1 MKLGFFTMPVHRL
14 DRDYTQVL
22 QEDREAVILADRL
35 GYSEAYVGE
44 HVTDAAES
52 ITNSMLFLASL
63 ISDTRQIK
71 LGTGTTNLSHT
82 HPVLVAAQAAML
94 DHLLKGRFL
103 FGVSPGALESDAE
116 ALGIRG
122 IDRNEMFAESIGHII
137 DIWRGEP
144 PYDLE
149 GKHWKISTR
158 ETLHPEIGV
167 GPIPKPY
174 QKPHPPILATVVA
187 PYSKGVI
194 EMGKKGFLPISAN
207 FLLDKWVRTHWTNYI
222 RGCEEAGR
230 VANPQD
236 WRVARSIFV
245 HDDHKTALDYGKDN
259 ERSPYRYYFNQL
271 FTKLKKANRHGA
283 FKPERDFPDDKLT
296 LDFIVDSLVIAG
308 DPSSVVDQLLAFREV
323 TGDFGTLLYAGK
335 DWEDRSLGI
344 RSMELMAE
352 KVMPEVNAAIG
363 RSEAAEQG
371 STWVLIRVVML
382 ASAAPV
388 HNLLHPSGNDRR
400 AAFHRVVLAVR
411 SNPRPAP
418 CRQGARRQPISHR
431 PMGADL
437 TRMQDHSFE
446 NLLLISVTVSMISA
460 GKGSSSSPNS
470 ARTAC
475 QSGSMDS
482 ARFASSIIFLTR
494 FPWPAATARINGSV
508 SPGILDCGNSSP
520 EPSRDLSS
528 QFSASVHFPRQART
542 SDSVRE
548 ATGFSGARPT
558 ARRA

>member
-14 DRDYTQVL
+14 GRDYTQVL

-82 HPVLVAAQAAML
+82 PPVLVAAQTAML

-122 IDRNEMFAESIGHII
+122 INRNEMFAESIGHII

-149 GKHWKISTR
+149 GRHWKISTR
-158 ETLHPEIGV
+158 ETHHPEIGV
-167 GPIPKPY
+167 GPIAKPY

-207 FLLDKWVRTHWTNYI
+207 FLLHKWVRTHWTNYI

-259 ERSPYRYYFNQL
+259 ARSPYRFYFNQL
-271 FTKLKKANRHGA
+271 FTKLKKANRHAA

-296 LDFIVDSLVIAG
+296 LDFIVDSLVITG

-352 KVMPEVNAAIG
+352 KVMPEINAAIG
-363 RSEAAEQG
+363 RPEAAEQG
-371 STWVLIRVVML
+371 SRGYRI
-382 ASAAPV
+382 
-388 HNLLHPSGNDRR
+388 
-400 AAFHRVVLAVR
+400 
-411 SNPRPAP
+411 
-418 CRQGARRQPISHR
+418 
-431 PMGADL
+431 
-437 TRMQDHSFE
+437 
-446 NLLLISVTVSMISA
+446 
-460 GKGSSSSPNS
+460 GS
-470 ARTAC
+470 
-475 QSGSMDS
+475 
-482 ARFASSIIFLTR
+482 
-494 FPWPAATARINGSV
+494 
-508 SPGILDCGNSSP
+508 
-520 EPSRDLSS
+520 
-528 QFSASVHFPRQART
+528 
-542 SDSVRE
+542 
-548 ATGFSGARPT
+548 
-558 ARRA
+558 

>member
-1 MKLGFFTMPVHRL
+1 MSRIVVDNIVAGYGSVRVLHGVSVTVDPGETIALLGTNGNGKSTLLNCIMGIVAPSS
-14 DRDYTQVL
+14 
-22 QEDREAVILADRL
+22 
-35 GYSEAYVGE
+35 G
-44 HVTDAAES
+44 S
-52 ITNSMLFLASL
+52 ITFET
-63 ISDTRQIK
+63 DDGTQIE

-82 HPVLVAAQAAML
+82 HPILVAAQAAML

-122 IDRNEMFAESIGHII
+122 SDRNEMFAESIGHII

-149 GKHWKISTR
+149 GRHWKISTR

-167 GPIPKPY
+167 GPIAKPY

-207 FLLDKWVRTHWTNYI
+207 FLLDKWVRTDWTNYV

-230 VANPQD
+230 VANPRD

-259 ERSPYRYYFNQL
+259 ARSPYRYYFNQL
-271 FTKLKKANRHGA
+271 FTKLKKANRHAA

-352 KVMPEVNAAIG
+352 KVMPEINAAIG
-363 RSEAAEQG
+363 RPEAAERG
-371 STWVLIRVVML
+371 STGAI
-382 ASAAPV
+382 
-388 HNLLHPSGNDRR
+388 SGGDARE
-400 AAFHRVVLAVR
+400 R
-411 SNPRPAP
+411 SSRP
-418 CRQGARRQPISHR
+418 
-431 PMGADL
+431 
-437 TRMQDHSFE
+437 
-446 NLLLISVTVSMISA
+446 
-460 GKGSSSSPNS
+460 
-470 ARTAC
+470 
-475 QSGSMDS
+475 
-482 ARFASSIIFLTR
+482 
-494 FPWPAATARINGSV
+494 
-508 SPGILDCGNSSP
+508 
-520 EPSRDLSS
+520 
-528 QFSASVHFPRQART
+528 
-542 SDSVRE
+542 
-548 ATGFSGARPT
+548 
-558 ARRA
+558 

>member
-14 DRDYTQVL
+14 DRDYTEVL

-52 ITNSMLFLASL
+52 ITNSMLFQASL

-149 GKHWKISTR
+149 GKHWTISTR

-167 GPIPKPY
+167 GPIAKPY

-194 EMGKKGFLPISAN
+194 EMGKKGFPADLGELPSGQVGPHP
-207 FLLDKWVRTHWTNYI
+207 LDQLHQGVR
-222 RGCEEAGR
+222 GGGAGR
-230 VANPQD
+230 ESAGLARRPVDLRARRPQD
-236 WRVARSIFV
+236 RARLWQGQRTEPVPVLLQS
-245 HDDHKTALDYGKDN
+245 ALHQAQEGQPPC
-259 ERSPYRYYFNQL
+259 RLQAR
-271 FTKLKKANRHGA
+271 AR
-283 FKPERDFPDDKLT
+283 FPDDKLT

-363 RSEAAEQG
+363 DPEAAEQG
-371 STWVLIRVVML
+371 SR
-382 ASAAPV
+382 
-388 HNLLHPSGNDRR
+388 G
-400 AAFHRVVLAVR
+400 
-411 SNPRPAP
+411 
-418 CRQGARRQPISHR
+418 C
-431 PMGADL
+431 
-437 TRMQDHSFE
+437 
-446 NLLLISVTVSMISA
+446 
-460 GKGSSSSPNS
+460 
-470 ARTAC
+470 
-475 QSGSMDS
+475 
-482 ARFASSIIFLTR
+482 
-494 FPWPAATARINGSV
+494 
-508 SPGILDCGNSSP
+508 
-520 EPSRDLSS
+520 
-528 QFSASVHFPRQART
+528 
-542 SDSVRE
+542 
-548 ATGFSGARPT
+548 
-558 ARRA
+558 

>member
-22 QEDREAVILADRL
+22 QEDREAIILADRL

-44 HVTDAAES
+44 HLTDAAES
-52 ITNSMLFLASL
+52 ITNSMLFQASL
-63 ISDTRQIK
+63 VSDTRQIK

-82 HPVLVAAQAAML
+82 HPVLIAAQAAML

-103 FGVSPGALESDAE
+103 FGISPGALESDAE

-122 IDRNEMFAESIGHII
+122 INRNEMFAESIGHII

-149 GKHWKISTR
+149 GRHWTISTR
-158 ETLHPEIGV
+158 DTLDPEIGI
-167 GPIPKPY
+167 GPIAKPY

-207 FLLDKWVRTHWTNYI
+207 FLLDKWVRTHWTNYVK
-222 RGCEEAGR
+222 GCEEAERTAKSG
-230 VANPQD
+230 D

-245 HDDHKTALDYGKDN
+245 HDDHATALDYGKEN
-259 ERSPYRYYFNQL
+259 ARSPYRFYFNQL

-283 FKPERDFPDDKLT
+283 FKPEPDFPDDRLT

-335 DWEDRSLGI
+335 DWEDRSLAI

-352 KVMPEVNAAIG
+352 KVMPEINAAIG
-363 RSEAAEQG
+363 RTETEAK
-371 STWVLIRVVML
+371 
-382 ASAAPV
+382 
-388 HNLLHPSGNDRR
+388 D
-400 AAFHRVVLAVR
+400 
-411 SNPRPAP
+411 
-418 CRQGARRQPISHR
+418 
-431 PMGADL
+431 
-437 TRMQDHSFE
+437 
-446 NLLLISVTVSMISA
+446 SVGT
-460 GKGSSSSPNS
+460 
-470 ARTAC
+470 
-475 QSGSMDS
+475 
-482 ARFASSIIFLTR
+482 
-494 FPWPAATARINGSV
+494 
-508 SPGILDCGNSSP
+508 
-520 EPSRDLSS
+520 
-528 QFSASVHFPRQART
+528 ASVGDACDRSSRL
-542 SDSVRE
+542 
-548 ATGFSGARPT
+548 
-558 ARRA
+558 

>member
-1 MKLGFFTMPVHRL
+1 MKLGFFTMPVHHL
-14 DRDYTQVL
+14 DRDYTEVL

-230 VANPQD
+230 VRESAGLAHRPVDLRARRPQD
-236 WRVARSIFV
+236 RARLWQGQCTEPVPVLLQS
-245 HDDHKTALDYGKDN
+245 ALHQAQEGQ
-259 ERSPYRYYFNQL
+259 P
-271 FTKLKKANRHGA
+271 
-283 FKPERDFPDDKLT
+283 
-296 LDFIVDSLVIAG
+296 
-308 DPSSVVDQLLAFREV
+308 
-323 TGDFGTLLYAGK
+323 
-335 DWEDRSLGI
+335 
-344 RSMELMAE
+344 
-352 KVMPEVNAAIG
+352 
-363 RSEAAEQG
+363 
-371 STWVLIRVVML
+371 
-382 ASAAPV
+382 
-388 HNLLHPSGNDRR
+388 
-400 AAFHRVVLAVR
+400 
-411 SNPRPAP
+411 P
-418 CRQGARRQPISHR
+418 CRLQAR
-431 PMGADL
+431 
-437 TRMQDHSFE
+437 
-446 NLLLISVTVSMISA
+446 
-460 GKGSSSSPNS
+460 
-470 ARTAC
+470 
-475 QSGSMDS
+475 
-482 ARFASSIIFLTR
+482 ARF
-494 FPWPAATARINGSV
+494 
-508 SPGILDCGNSSP
+508 
-520 EPSRDLSS
+520 SR
-528 QFSASVHFPRQART
+528 
-542 SDSVRE
+542 
-548 ATGFSGARPT
+548 
-558 ARRA
+558 

>member
-1 MKLGFFTMPVHRL
+1 M
-14 DRDYTQVL
+14 
-22 QEDREAVILADRL
+22 
-35 GYSEAYVGE
+35 
-44 HVTDAAES
+44 AES
-52 ITNSMLFLASL
+52 PSDAEADARGVERRLRPTNW
-63 ISDTRQIK
+63 RQIK

-259 ERSPYRYYFNQL
+259 ARSPYRYYFNQL
-271 FTKLKKANRHGA
+271 FTKLKKANRHAA
-283 FKPERDFPDDKLT
+283 FKPRPDFPDDKLT

-323 TGDFGTLLYAGK
+323 TGRFRD
-335 DWEDRSLGI
+335 
-344 RSMELMAE
+344 
-352 KVMPEVNAAIG
+352 AAL
-363 RSEAAEQG
+363 R
-371 STWVLIRVVML
+371 
-382 ASAAPV
+382 
-388 HNLLHPSGNDRR
+388 
-400 AAFHRVVLAVR
+400 
-411 SNPRPAP
+411 
-418 CRQGARRQPISHR
+418 RQGLGRQVA
-431 PMGADL
+431 GD
-437 TRMQDHSFE
+437 
-446 NLLLISVTVSMISA
+446 TVDGVDGREGDA
-460 GKGSSSSPNS
+460 GDQ
-470 ARTAC
+470 RV
-475 QSGSMDS
+475 D
-482 ARFASSIIFLTR
+482 R
-494 FPWPAATARINGSV
+494 
-508 SPGILDCGNSSP
+508 
-520 EPSRDLSS
+520 
-528 QFSASVHFPRQART
+528 
-542 SDSVRE
+542 
-548 ATGFSGARPT
+548 
-558 ARRA
+558 